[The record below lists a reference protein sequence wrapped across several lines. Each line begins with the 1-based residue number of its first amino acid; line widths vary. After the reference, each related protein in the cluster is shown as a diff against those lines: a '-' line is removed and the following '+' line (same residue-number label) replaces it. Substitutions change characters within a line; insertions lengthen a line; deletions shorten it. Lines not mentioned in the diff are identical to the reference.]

1 MSASIECYVY
11 ASAEASM
18 AEAYTLSVTE
28 PGPTVVDVTLTQ
40 PLRFTD
46 ALTEWQTQL
55 NASALAGT
63 YTIAWAAVSQS
74 VVISATGVASFAVEF
89 GGNLHKLCGFSSAT
103 GHTGALTYRGDQQA
117 LGRFDDLRWSVAGVV
132 PHDDVTLHEYR
143 HGRARAIAWSQVDA
157 IEGSLYCTRE
167 RMDFLLVS
175 YCAAGIVRVYPD
187 EDVSTAYSTTQTD
200 GYIDGMVLAIDDPE
214 HRPARGLSR
223 VRLAIGL
230 GR

>member
-1 MSASIECYVY
+1 MSARIECYVY

-63 YTIAWAAVSQS
+63 YTIAWAAASQS

-89 GGNLHKLCGFSSAT
+89 RRQHA
-103 GHTGALTYRGDQQA
+103 QA
-117 LGRFDDLRWSVAGVV
+117 LRLLVGHR
-132 PHDDVTLHEYR
+132 P
-143 HGRARAIAWSQVDA
+143 HGRA
-157 IEGSLYCTRE
+157 
-167 RMDFLLVS
+167 
-175 YCAAGIVRVYPD
+175 
-187 EDVSTAYSTTQTD
+187 
-200 GYIDGMVLAIDDPE
+200 VLSR
-214 HRPARGLSR
+214 RPAGARPL
-223 VRLAIGL
+223 
-230 GR
+230 